1 MKVPRLGVRQR
12 VFLACL
18 VMSLVAVAA
27 LSAGG
32 LAFRRALRARAR
44 DSCTRIAR
52 LFEGIAHTRLI
63 TMVAEAKALGN
74 QLGSILRKT
83 TPGPHTPW
91 PVARSGGV
99 LCSWALYSPDGRR
112 LAAECSEPEP
122 GLLAR
127 AGIGSATVPQRE
139 RNRFEQA
146 LRGTA
151 STVLVP
157 AGEELFAIYY
167 QRVGCEEP
175 LGVLQ
180 VATEMTPSVF
190 PAPQEAGGA
199 RAVLRPFIASAD
211 TPRLVRLGGEPRL
224 LVHRP
229 LMCGKRQLGTI
240 VAAVP
245 YGAEARYEQLT
256 IFSVVVVLAG
266 AMLILGFVSYTLT
279 DVALVP
285 LMRVREFVRDLQSGG
300 QVERLEDI
308 PDDEAGALLR
318 AYQQALSQAQ
328 DWADRIVEVSR
339 AQRELLSGAVEALV
353 SAIEAKDVYTA
364 GHSQR
369 VADMACQVA
378 IELGWDGQ
386 AIEELRLGAILHDI
400 GKIGINL
407 KILNKPDSLDPE
419 ETEVV
424 RQHTLIGARILSSI
438 PGCEEVVRTVL
449 YHHERWDGRGYPT
462 GLAGTAIPAAARI
475 VGIADVYDA
484 LTSERSY
491 RPAFPHEKAVEIME
505 RNRGKMFDPDLLDVF
520 LRVVGQRVVA
530 DAAGPAAP
538 ADPQRQPEPTREEA
552 NR

>member
-1 MKVPRLGVRQR
+1 MQVPNLTVRQR
-12 VFLACL
+12 VFLACFL
-18 VMSLVAVAA
+18 ISLVAIAA

-32 LAFRRALRARAR
+32 LAFRSALRARAK
-44 DSCTRIAR
+44 DSCTRIAQ
-52 LFEGIAHTRLI
+52 LFEGIAHTRLVA
-63 TMVAEAKALGN
+63 MVEEATSLGEQLANAL
-74 QLGSILRKT
+74 RR
-83 TPGPHTPW
+83 P
-91 PVARSGGV
+91 
-99 LCSWALYSPDGRR
+99 PD
-112 LAAECSEPEP
+112 LPP
-122 GLLAR
+122 QQPLAR
-127 AGIGSATVPQRE
+127 PGAIISSWTLYDLKGNRVLGWCSQAGSLASAGIGSASLPSRE
-139 RNRFEQA
+139 RGRFEQA
-146 LRGTA
+146 IKGTA
-151 STVLVP
+151 STLLVP
-157 AGEELFAIYY
+157 AGDELYAVHY
-167 QRVGCEEP
+167 QRVGSERP

-180 VATEMTPSVF
+180 VATDISPSVF
-190 PAPQEAGGA
+190 PEPQEAGGA
-199 RAVLRPFIASAD
+199 KVVLRPFIATACE
-211 TPRLVRLGGEPRL
+211 PRLVRLGGEPRL

-229 LMCGKRQLGTI
+229 LMCGGRQLGTI

-245 YGAEARYEQLT
+245 YGTEVRYEQLT
-256 IFSVVVVLAG
+256 VFSVVVVIAG
-266 AMLILGFVSYTLT
+266 AVLILGFVSYSLT

-378 IELGWDGQ
+378 IELGWDAQ
-386 AIEELRLGAILHDI
+386 AIEDLRLGAILHDI

-407 KILNKPDSLDPE
+407 KILNKPDSLDPG

-462 GLAGTAIPAAARI
+462 GLAGTAIPPAARV

-491 RPAFPHEKAVEIME
+491 RPAFPHQKAIEIME
-505 RNRGKMFDPDLLDVF
+505 RNRGKMFDPDILDVF
-520 LRVVGQRVVA
+520 IRIVA
-530 DAAGPAAP
+530 PNTDETGPPKPTNTPPEELQASKQET
-538 ADPQRQPEPTREEA
+538 PQ
-552 NR
+552 

>member
-1 MKVPRLGVRQR
+1 MRKPSLGVRQR

-18 VMSLVAVAA
+18 GMSLVAIAV

-32 LAFRRALRARAR
+32 LAFRNALRASAR
-44 DSCTRIAR
+44 ESCTRIAQ
-52 LFEGIAHTRLI
+52 LFEGIAHARLI
-63 TMVAEAKALGN
+63 AMVSEANALRDQLVHRLAAGSRRQDLAIRWPTAE
-74 QLGSILRKT
+74 R
-83 TPGPHTPW
+83 
-91 PVARSGGV
+91 GGV
-99 LCSWALYSPDGRR
+99 LCAWTLYGLDGQR
-112 LAAECSEPEP
+112 LVGECAVSKEPE
-122 GLLAR
+122 LTAC
-127 AGIGSATVPQRE
+127 GIGSPTVARRE
-139 RNRFEQA
+139 SGRFRQA
-146 LRGTA
+146 LAGTA
-151 STVLVP
+151 STLLVP
-157 AGEELFAIYY
+157 VGDDLFAVHY
-167 QRVGCEEP
+167 QRVGDERP

-180 VATEMTPSVF
+180 VAARMSPSVF
-190 PAPQEAGGA
+190 PEPQEAGGA
-199 RAVLRPFIASAD
+199 RVVLRPFVASAD

-229 LMCGKRQLGTI
+229 LKCGERQLGTI

-256 IFSVVVVLAG
+256 IFSVVVVIAG
-266 AMLILGFVSYTLT
+266 AMLLLGFVSYSLT

-285 LMRVREFVRDLQSGG
+285 LVRVREFVRDLQSGG

-378 IELGWDGQ
+378 IQLGWEAQ
-386 AIEELRLGAILHDI
+386 AIEDLRLGAILHDI

-407 KILNKPDSLDPE
+407 KILNKPDSLDPG

-491 RPAFPHEKAVEIME
+491 RPAFSHQKAIEIME
-505 RNRGKMFDPDLLDVF
+505 RNRGKMFDPELLDAF
-520 LRVVGQRVVA
+520 LAAVA
-530 DAAGPAAP
+530 REGRGGAAGPQP
-538 ADPQRQPEPTREEA
+538 RERIGMSKEESRQ
-552 NR
+552 